1 MRQYQWESDT
11 IYKTSIRCF
20 ALAGLTSG
28 RGANSKRERYG
39 ITETNKTSVH
49 PFTGGIDVGGV
60 TKEKRSRA
68 EIRRDYYDE

>member
-1 MRQYQWESDT
+1 MGLVLA
-11 IYKTSIRCF
+11 KF

-39 ITETNKTSVH
+39 ITKTNKTSVH
-49 PFTGGIDVGGV
+49 SFTGGIDVGGI

-68 EIRRDYYDE
+68 EIRRDYHDER